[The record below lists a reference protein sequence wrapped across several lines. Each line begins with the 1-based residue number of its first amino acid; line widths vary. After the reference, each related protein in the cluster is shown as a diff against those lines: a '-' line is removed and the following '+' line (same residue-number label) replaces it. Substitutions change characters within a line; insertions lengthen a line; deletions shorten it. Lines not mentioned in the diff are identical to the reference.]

1 MKIQTQTALLFTVL
15 TGLLILFISF
25 TTYYFISRF
34 ASNDFLKRLEL
45 RVRVAAKLR
54 FEQNKLSTVTYQ
66 ELRQQYLEVL
76 PKEQEYLL
84 TWDSATSTI
93 EPKLSNLPQSFYY
106 NIIEAEGKTIY
117 IEKDKVHYAGILY
130 HDDGKTY
137 IVIKSAVNE
146 YANRLLGT
154 LLQAKIATFIVGVVL
169 VFTVGIFFSRKTF
182 QPLRQ
187 LISKVQDISAHN
199 LHLRLELKKGKDE
212 MTELANTFNTM
223 LDRLQT
229 AFETQNNFVSNA
241 SHELR
246 TPLTT
251 IMGEADIALKKART
265 NEEYRQSLQIILNEA
280 GKLNHLT
287 SSLLALAQSGFDGK
301 KQRRTVVRMDELVYE
316 VKHAID
322 ELHPENHVQLHFG
335 ELPSSEQKLSVEG
348 NYHLLKLAITNIVVN
363 ACKYS
368 SDRPVQLS
376 LYVLKDK
383 ITVRVV
389 DEGIGIPAS
398 ELKYVFDPF
407 YRASNTERFEG
418 HGVGLPLARNII
430 RLHNGELVIKSE
442 ENKGTAVEI
451 LLPFMS
457 LNAS

>member
-1 MKIQTQTALLFTVL
+1 LKLQTQTALLFTVL
-15 TGLLILFISF
+15 TALLILFLSF
-25 TTYYFISRF
+25 TTYYFVSRF

-54 FEQNKLSTVTYQ
+54 FEQNKLSTATYQ

-76 PKEQEYLL
+76 PKEKEYLL
-84 TWDSATSTI
+84 TWDSVANTI
-93 EPKLSNLPQSFYY
+93 QPKVSNLPQSFYY
-106 NIIEAEGKTIY
+106 NIIEAEGKTVF
-117 IEKDKVHYAGILY
+117 IEKAKVHYAGILY
-130 HDDGKTY
+130 HDDGNKKY

-182 QPLRQ
+182 QPLR
-187 LISKVQDISAHN
+187 LLVRKVQNISAHN
-199 LHLRLELKKGKDE
+199 LHQRLKVKKGKDE

-280 GKLNHLT
+280 GKLDHLT

-301 KQRRTVVRMDELVYE
+301 KQNRTMVRMDELVCE
-316 VKHAID
+316 VKAAID
-322 ELHPENHVQLHFG
+322 ELHPGNQVQLHFV
-335 ELPSSEQKLSVEG
+335 ELPPNEQQLLVEG

-368 SDRPVQLS
+368 NDRPVQLS
-376 LYVLKDK
+376 LCVVKDK
-383 ITVRVV
+383 IKIGII
-389 DEGIGIPAS
+389 DQGIGIPAS
-398 ELKYVFDPF
+398 ELKYVFEPF
-407 YRASNTERFEG
+407 YRASNTDRYEG

-430 RLHNGELVIKSE
+430 RLHNGELLIRSE

-451 LLPFMS
+451 VLHSQPS
-457 LNAS
+457 

>member
-1 MKIQTQTALLFTVL
+1 LKIQTQTALLFTVL
-15 TGLLILFISF
+15 TALLILFISF
-25 TTYYFISRF
+25 TTFYFISRF

-66 ELRQQYLEVL
+66 ELRQEYLEVL
-76 PKEQEYLL
+76 PKEKEYLL
-84 TWDSATSTI
+84 TWDSVTNSI
-93 EPKLSNLPQSFYY
+93 EPRVSNLPQSFYY

-154 LLQAKIATFIVGVVL
+154 LLQAKIATFIVGVLL

-265 NEEYRQSLQIILNEA
+265 NEEYRQSLQVILNEA
-280 GKLNHLT
+280 GKLDHLT

-301 KQRRTVVRMDELVYE
+301 KQRRSIVRMDELMCE
-316 VKHAID
+316 VKGAID
-322 ELHPENHVQLHFG
+322 ELHPENHVVLHFG
-335 ELPSSEQKLSVEG
+335 ELPPNEQQLSVEG

-368 SDRPVQLS
+368 NDQPVQLS
-376 LYVLKDK
+376 LYVVKDK
-383 ITVRVV
+383 ITIGVV
-389 DEGIGIPAS
+389 DKGIGIPAS

-407 YRASNTERFEG
+407 YRASNTDRFEG

-430 RLHNGELVIKSE
+430 RLHNGELLIRSE
-442 ENKGTAVEI
+442 ENKGTTVEVN
-451 LLPFMS
+451 LHS
-457 LNAS
+457 LSS

>member
-15 TGLLILFISF
+15 TALLILFISF
-25 TTYYFISRF
+25 TTFYFISRF

-54 FEQNKLSTVTYQ
+54 FEQNKLSTATYQ
-66 ELRQQYLEVL
+66 ELRQEYLEVL
-76 PKEQEYLL
+76 PKEKEYLL
-84 TWDSATSTI
+84 TWDSVANTI
-93 EPKLSNLPQSFYY
+93 EPKVSNLPKSFYY

-117 IEKDKVHYAGILY
+117 IQKNKVHYAGILY

-265 NEEYRQSLQIILNEA
+265 NEEYRQTLQIILNEA
-280 GKLNHLT
+280 GK
-287 SSLLALAQSGFDGK
+287 
-301 KQRRTVVRMDELVYE
+301 
-316 VKHAID
+316 
-322 ELHPENHVQLHFG
+322 
-335 ELPSSEQKLSVEG
+335 
-348 NYHLLKLAITNIVVN
+348 
-363 ACKYS
+363 
-368 SDRPVQLS
+368 
-376 LYVLKDK
+376 
-383 ITVRVV
+383 
-389 DEGIGIPAS
+389 
-398 ELKYVFDPF
+398 
-407 YRASNTERFEG
+407 
-418 HGVGLPLARNII
+418 
-430 RLHNGELVIKSE
+430 
-442 ENKGTAVEI
+442 
-451 LLPFMS
+451 
-457 LNAS
+457 

>member
-15 TGLLILFISF
+15 TALLILFISF
-25 TTYYFISRF
+25 TTFYFISRF

-76 PKEQEYLL
+76 PKEKEYLL
-84 TWDSATSTI
+84 TWDSVTNTI
-93 EPKLSNLPQSFYY
+93 EPKVSNLPQSFYY
-106 NIIEAEGKTIY
+106 NIIEAEGKTVY
-117 IEKDKVHYAGILY
+117 IQKDKVHYAGILY

-146 YANRLLGT
+146 YANRLLST
-154 LLQAKIATFIVGVVL
+154 LLQAKIATFIVGVLL

-265 NEEYRQSLQIILNEA
+265 NEEYRQSLQVILNEA
-280 GKLNHLT
+280 GKLDHLT

-301 KQRRTVVRMDELVYE
+301 KQRRTVVRMDELVCE
-316 VKHAID
+316 VKAAID

-335 ELPSSEQKLSVEG
+335 ELPPNEQQLSVEG

-368 SDRPVQLS
+368 NDKPVQLS
-376 LYVLKDK
+376 LHVMHDK
-383 ITVRVV
+383 IKIGVV

-407 YRASNTERFEG
+407 YRASNTDRFEG

-430 RLHNGELVIKSE
+430 RLHNGELLIKSAE
-442 ENKGTAVEI
+442 GKGTTVEVV
-451 LLPFMS
+451 LHS
-457 LNAS
+457 QSS

>member
-15 TGLLILFISF
+15 TALLILFLSF

-54 FEQNKLSTVTYQ
+54 FEQDKISTVTYH
-66 ELRQQYLEVL
+66 ELRRQYLEVL

-84 TWDSATSTI
+84 TWDSVANTI
-93 EPKLSNLPQSFYY
+93 EPKVPGLPESFYWR
-106 NIIEAEGKTIY
+106 IIEGQGRTVY
-117 IEKDKVHYAGILY
+117 IEKNKVHYAGILY
-130 HDDGKTY
+130 HNDGQKY
-137 IVIKSAVNE
+137 LVVKSAVNE
-146 YANRLLGT
+146 YANRLLET
-154 LLQAKIATFIVGVVL
+154 LARAKIATFIVGVLL

-199 LHLRLELKKGKDE
+199 LHLRLETNKGKDE
-212 MTELANTFNTM
+212 MTELAHTFNTM

-265 NEEYRQSLQIILNEA
+265 NEEYRQSLQVILNEA
-280 GKLNHLT
+280 GKLDHLT

-301 KQRRTVVRMDELVYE
+301 KQRRSLVRMDELLCE
-316 VKHAID
+316 VKQAVD
-322 ELHPENHVQLHFG
+322 ELDPNNQVQLHFG
-335 ELPSSEQKLSVEG
+335 ELPLNENELSVEG
-348 NYHLLKLAITNIVVN
+348 NYHLLKLAITNIVMN

-368 SDRPVQLS
+368 NDRPVQLA
-376 LYVLKDK
+376 LQAIKQK
-383 ITVRVV
+383 IRISII
-389 DEGIGIPAS
+389 DQGIGIPAS

-407 YRASNTERFEG
+407 YRASNTNRFEG
-418 HGVGLPLARNII
+418 YGIGLPLARNIV
-430 RLHNGELVIKSE
+430 RLHKGELVIKSE
-442 ENKGTAVEI
+442 EDKGTTVEI
-451 LLPFMS
+451 MLS
-457 LNAS
+457 SGV

>member
-1 MKIQTQTALLFTVL
+1 LKIQTQTALLFTVL
-15 TGLLILFISF
+15 TALLILFISF
-25 TTYYFISRF
+25 TTFYFISRF

-76 PKEQEYLL
+76 PKEKEYLL
-84 TWDSATSTI
+84 TWDSVTNTI
-93 EPKLSNLPQSFYY
+93 EPKVSNLPQSFYY

-146 YANRLLGT
+146 YANRLLST

-280 GKLNHLT
+280 GKLDHLT

-301 KQRRTVVRMDELVYE
+301 KQRRTIVRMDELVIE
-316 VKHAID
+316 AKAAID

-335 ELPSSEQKLSVEG
+335 ELPPSEQQVSVEG

-376 LYVLKDK
+376 LQVVKDK
-383 ITVRVV
+383 INIRVV

-407 YRASNTERFEG
+407 YRASNTDRFEG

-430 RLHNGELVIKSE
+430 RLHNGELLIRSE
-442 ENKGTAVEI
+442 ENKGTIVEI
-451 LLPFMS
+451 VLHS
-457 LNAS
+457 LSS

>member
-15 TGLLILFISF
+15 TALLILFISF

-54 FEQNKLSTVTYQ
+54 FEQNKVSTATYH
-66 ELRQQYLEVL
+66 ELRRQYLEVL
-76 PKEQEYLL
+76 PKEHEYLL
-84 TWDSATSTI
+84 TWDSVSDAI
-93 EPKLSNLPQSFYY
+93 NPIVQGLPRSFYQQ
-106 NIIEAEGKTIY
+106 IIEGEGKTVFI
-117 IEKDKVHYAGILY
+117 KKSNVHYAGILY
-130 HDDGKTY
+130 HTEGSQHY

-146 YANRLLGT
+146 YANRLLYT
-154 LLQAKIATFIVGVVL
+154 LARAKIATFVVGVLL
-169 VFTVGIFFSRKTF
+169 VFTTGIFFSRKTF
-182 QPLRQ
+182 QPVRQ

-199 LHLRLELKKGKDE
+199 LHLRLETKEGKDE
-212 MTELANTFNTM
+212 MTELAHTFNTM

-265 NEEYRQSLQIILNEA
+265 NEEYRQSLQVILHEA
-280 GKLNHLT
+280 GKLDHLT

-301 KQRRTVVRMDELVYE
+301 KQRLSVVRMDELLWE
-316 VKHAID
+316 VKKAVD
-322 ELHPENHVQLHFG
+322 ELHPDNQVQLHFG
-335 ELPSSEQKLSVEG
+335 ELPPNERQLSVEG
-348 NYHLLKLAITNIVVN
+348 NYHLLKLALTNIAVN

-368 SDRPVQLS
+368 NDLPVQLT
-376 LYVLKDK
+376 LQVAKQKIRIGIIDK
-383 ITVRVV
+383 
-389 DEGIGIPAS
+389 GIGIPAP
-398 ELKYVFDPF
+398 ELKYVFEPF
-407 YRASNTERFEG
+407 YRASNTNLFEG

-430 RLHNGELVIKSE
+430 RLHKGELVIKSE
-442 ENKGTAVEI
+442 EGRGTTVEI
-451 LLPFMS
+451 TLSSPS
-457 LNAS
+457 

>member
-1 MKIQTQTALLFTVL
+1 VKIQTQTALLFTVL
-15 TGLLILFISF
+15 TALLILFMSF
-25 TTYYFISRF
+25 TTYYFVSRF

-54 FEQNKLSTVTYQ
+54 FEQNKVSTATYQ
-66 ELRQQYLEVL
+66 ELRRQYLEVL

-84 TWDSATSTI
+84 TWDSISNKI
-93 EPKLSNLPQSFYY
+93 NPPVRSNLPQSFYRQ
-106 NIIEAEGKTIY
+106 IIEGKGKTFF
-117 IEKDKVHYAGILY
+117 IEKNKVHYAGILY
-130 HDDGKTY
+130 RDEGRYY

-146 YANRLLGT
+146 YANKLLYT
-154 LLQAKIATFIVGVVL
+154 LARAKIATFVVGVLL
-169 VFTVGIFFSRKTF
+169 VFSTGIFFSRKTF

-187 LISKVQDISAHN
+187 LIRKFQNISAHN

-265 NEEYRQSLQIILNEA
+265 NEEYRQTLQIILNEA
-280 GKLNHLT
+280 GKLDHLT

-301 KQRRTVVRMDELVYE
+301 KQRRTVVRMDELVWE
-316 VKHAID
+316 VKAAID
-322 ELHPENHVQLHFG
+322 ELHPGNHVQLHFG
-335 ELPSSEQKLSVEG
+335 ELPPNEQQLSVEG

-368 SDRPVQLS
+368 NDRPVKL
-376 LYVLKDK
+376 LLFVVKDK
-383 ITVRVV
+383 ITIGVV

-407 YRASNTERFEG
+407 YRASNTDRFEG

-430 RLHNGELVIKSE
+430 RLHNGELLIRSE
-442 ENKGTAVEI
+442 EGKGTVVEI
-451 LLPFMS
+451 VLHSQPS
-457 LNAS
+457 

>member
-15 TGLLILFISF
+15 TALLILFISF
-25 TTYYFISRF
+25 TTFYFISRF

-66 ELRQQYLEVL
+66 ELRQEYLEVL
-76 PKEQEYLL
+76 PKEKEYLL
-84 TWDSATSTI
+84 TWDSVTNTI
-93 EPKLSNLPQSFYY
+93 EPKVSNLPQSFYY

-199 LHLRLELKKGKDE
+199 LHLRLEQKKGKDE
-212 MTELANTFNTM
+212 MNELAHTFNTM

-280 GKLNHLT
+280 GKLDHLT

-301 KQRRTVVRMDELVYE
+301 KQRRIIVRMDELVCE
-316 VKHAID
+316 VKAAID

-335 ELPSSEQKLSVEG
+335 ELPPSEQQVSVEG

-368 SDRPVQLS
+368 NDRPVQLS
-376 LYVLKDK
+376 LQVEKDK
-383 ITVRVV
+383 IKIRIV

-407 YRASNTERFEG
+407 YRASNTDRFEG

-430 RLHNGELVIKSE
+430 RLHSGELLIKSE
-442 ENKGTAVEI
+442 ENKGTIVEI
-451 LLPFMS
+451 VLHS
-457 LNAS
+457 LSS

>member
-1 MKIQTQTALLFTVL
+1 MKIQIQTALLFTVL
-15 TGLLILFISF
+15 TALLILFISF
-25 TTYYFISRF
+25 TTYYFVSRF

-54 FEQNKLSTVTYQ
+54 FEQNRVSTVTYH
-66 ELRQQYLEVL
+66 ELRRQYLEVL

-84 TWDSATSTI
+84 TWDSASNTVQ
-93 EPKLSNLPQSFYY
+93 PQVPNLPQSFYR
-106 NIIEAEGKTIY
+106 NVIKAEGETVY

-130 HDDGKTY
+130 HDDGQKY
-137 IVIKSAVNE
+137 LVIKSAVNE

-154 LLQAKIATFIVGVVL
+154 LLQAKIATFVVGVLL
-169 VFTVGIFFSRKTF
+169 VFTVGIFFSRKTY

-187 LISKVQDISAHN
+187 LIRKVQNISAHN
-199 LHLRLELKKGKDE
+199 LHLRLKLKKGKDE
-212 MTELANTFNTM
+212 MTELAHTFNTM

-265 NEEYRQSLQIILNEA
+265 NEEYRQSLQVILNEA
-280 GKLNHLT
+280 GKLDHLT

-301 KQRRTVVRMDELVYE
+301 KQRRSLVRTDELVCE
-316 VKHAID
+316 VKQAID
-322 ELHPENHVQLHFG
+322 ELHPDNRVQLHFG
-335 ELPSSEQKLSVEG
+335 ELPPNEQQLLVEG

-368 SDRPVQLS
+368 NDRPVQLS
-376 LYVLKDK
+376 FYVVKDK
-383 ITVRVV
+383 IKIGIV

-398 ELKYVFDPF
+398 ELKYVFEPF
-407 YRASNTERFEG
+407 YRASNTDRFEG

-430 RLHNGELVIKSE
+430 RLHNGELLISSQE
-442 ENKGTAVEI
+442 GKGTTVEVV
-451 LLPFMS
+451 LHS
-457 LNAS
+457 QSS

>member
-15 TGLLILFISF
+15 TALLILFISF
-25 TTYYFISRF
+25 TTYYLVTRF

-54 FEQNKLSTVTYQ
+54 FEQNKVSTVTYH
-66 ELRQQYLEVL
+66 ELRRQYLEVL

-84 TWDSATSTI
+84 TWDSATNI
-93 EPKLSNLPQSFYY
+93 IHPLVQSNLPQSFYRK
-106 NIIEAEGKTIY
+106 IIAAQGKTVF
-117 IEKDKVHYAGILY
+117 IEKNKVHYAGILY
-130 HDDGKTY
+130 RDETKNY
-137 IVIKSAVNE
+137 LVIKSAVNE
-146 YANRLLGT
+146 FGNNLLST
-154 LLQAKIATFIVGVVL
+154 LFRIKVIIFIVGVLL
-169 VFTVGIFFSRKTF
+169 VFTTGIFFSRKTF

-199 LHLRLELKKGKDE
+199 LHLRLETKKGKDE
-212 MTELANTFNTM
+212 MTELAHTFNTM

-265 NEEYRQSLQIILNEA
+265 NEEYRQSLQVILNEA
-280 GKLNHLT
+280 MKLDHLT

-301 KQRRTVVRMDELVYE
+301 KQRRSLVRIDELLWE
-316 VKHAID
+316 VKQAVD
-322 ELHPENHVQLHFG
+322 ELHPNNKVQLHFG
-335 ELPSSEQKLSVEG
+335 ELPPNEQQVSVEG
-348 NYHLLKLAITNIVVN
+348 NYHLLKLALTNIVMN

-368 SDRPVQLS
+368 NDRPVQLS
-376 LYVLKDK
+376 LKVEKEK
-383 ITVRVV
+383 IRIGII
-389 DEGIGIPAS
+389 DEGIGIPAT
-398 ELKYVFDPF
+398 ELKYVFEPF
-407 YRASNTERFEG
+407 YRASNTDRFEG

-430 RLHNGELVIKSE
+430 RLHDGELVIRSE
-442 ENKGTAVEI
+442 EGKGTAVEI
-451 LLPFMS
+451 LLKS
-457 LNAS
+457 LH